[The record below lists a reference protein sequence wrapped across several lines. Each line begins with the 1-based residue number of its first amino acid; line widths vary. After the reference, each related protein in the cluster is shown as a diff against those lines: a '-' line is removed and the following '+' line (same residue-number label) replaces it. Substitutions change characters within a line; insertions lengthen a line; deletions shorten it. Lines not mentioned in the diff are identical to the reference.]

1 MSETARLSETP
12 AGIRVVTETV
22 PGMRSIALGFWVRTG
37 SRDETVAE
45 AGVSHF
51 LEHLLFK
58 GTPEL
63 SAVEI
68 SEVLDGMGAQF
79 NAFTSK
85 EVTHLYARFLDRH
98 VERAFRLLGDMF
110 LRPTME
116 DVDSERQVVI
126 EEIAMYED
134 DPDSKAH
141 DLIAEAVFGDGS
153 LGRPIIGTAAVIGS
167 IPVDRI
173 REYHDQRYNGSS
185 IVISA
190 AGNVDHGALLEM
202 ACDLE
207 PSTGAAMTPE
217 SEELPEQGSQRPFR
231 KDTEQY
237 HLWVGT
243 PGINRGDERRF
254 CLAVFDSILGG
265 STSSR
270 LFRKVREERGLAYS
284 VGTYAEQYSDT
295 GFFGVHAG
303 TRGENLAEVCEI
315 LADEMSRIAKEP
327 VGEEELSRARELV
340 KGRLVLAEE
349 SNSARMARIGRAV
362 VHDLPILTLDEML
375 DRVDRVGQTDVL
387 DLAGEIL
394 GQTRP
399 SAACV
404 GPDPDL
410 FSSAA
415 AAFEE
420 MNAA

>member
-1 MSETARLSETP
+1 MSEAARLSETP

-22 PGMRSIALGFWVRTG
+22 PGMRSVALGFWVRTG
-37 SRDETVAE
+37 SRDETPSE

-58 GTPEL
+58 GTPNY

-85 EVTHLYARFLDRH
+85 EVTNLHARFLDRH
-98 VERAFRLLGDMF
+98 LDDAFRLLGDMF
-110 LRPTME
+110 FMPAME

-141 DLIAEAVFGDGS
+141 DLIAEAVFGAGP
-153 LGRPIIGTAAVIGS
+153 LGRPIIGTAEVIGS

-173 REYHDQRYNGSS
+173 REYHAFRYNASS
-185 IVISA
+185 VVISA
-190 AGNVDHGALLEM
+190 AGSVDHDALLEM
-202 ACDLE
+202 ASSLE
-207 PSTGAAMTPE
+207 PDAGEPLPPE
-217 SEELPEQGSQRPFR
+217 QAELPAQGGIRPFE

-237 HLWVGT
+237 HLMVGM
-243 PGINRGDERRF
+243 PGIERGDDRRF
-254 CLAVFDSILGG
+254 CLAVMDSILGG

-295 GFFGVHAG
+295 GFFGIHAG

-315 LADEMSRIAKEP
+315 LASEMQRIASEP
-327 VGEEELSRARELV
+327 IEETELDRARELV

-349 SNSARMARIGRAV
+349 SNAARMARIGRAV
-362 VHDLPILTLDEML
+362 VHDLPILTLDEMI
-375 DRVDRVGQTDVL
+375 DRVDRVSREDVL
-387 DLAGEIL
+387 DLSGEVL
-394 GQTRP
+394 GRTAP
-399 SAACV
+399 CAACV
-404 GPDPDL
+404 GPDTGL
-410 FSSAA
+410 FTDAASVFEEVAA
-415 AAFEE
+415 A
-420 MNAA
+420 